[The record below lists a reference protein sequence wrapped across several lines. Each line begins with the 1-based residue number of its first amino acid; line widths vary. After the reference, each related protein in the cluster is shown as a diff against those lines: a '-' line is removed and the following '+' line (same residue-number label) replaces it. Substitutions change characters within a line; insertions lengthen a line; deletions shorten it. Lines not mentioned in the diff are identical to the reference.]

1 MSQNY
6 FEQILGGDDAEVID
20 HFQEKNPNEVLVFG
34 PNGKSVRA
42 RTANQKKL
50 VQEAEKN
57 DIVFAIGPAGTG
69 KTYTA
74 VALAVRALKNKQV
87 KKIILTRPAVEAG
100 ESLGFLPGDLKE
112 KIDPYLRPLYDAL
125 DDMIPADKL
134 GYYMTTRTIE
144 IAPLAYMRGRTLD
157 NAYII
162 LDEAQNAT
170 ELQLKMFLTRIGANA
185 KAIITGDMTQ
195 VDLPRNQRSGLKMAT
210 RILKGIEG
218 IAHIELD
225 EEDVVRHRLVKAIIK
240 AYNREH
246 EKEAQELENRQ
257 APAIVKKDKDKPGE
271 QPLKISYFAGMK
283 IQRLI
288 YGFLFLLFF
297 VPACKE
303 KDRETPAESENNIDA
318 ARNFIRSALDGKFT
332 EARRFLL
339 PDSLNVNY
347 MDVAERSYQRTDL
360 ETRNGYRAASI
371 NIIQVNEPLKD
382 SVTIVIFSNSFK
394 NDPDTLKLVKMNN
407 QWLVDLKYL
416 YQHETAVPDSSQIKN
431 K

>member
-1 MSQNY
+1 MTEAIINLETVNPIDFFGVNNGKLDLLKKKFPLLKILSRGTQLKLSGAPEQIAEAKEKINLIVSYIERNGHLSENY
-6 FEQILGGDDAEVID
+6 FDQILGGDDLETID
-20 HFQEKNPNEVLVFG
+20 HFQERNPNEVLVFG

-57 DIVFAIGPAGTG
+57 DILFAIGPAGTG

-157 NAYII
+157 NAFII

-170 ELQLKMFLTRIGANA
+170 DLQLKMFLTRIGANA

-195 VDLPRNQRSGLKMAT
+195 VDLPRNQKSGLQTAV
-210 RILKGIEG
+210 RILRNIPGIS
-218 IAHIELD
+218 HIELD

-240 AYNREH
+240 AYHKEH
-246 EKEAQELENRQ
+246 EDQE
-257 APAIVKKDKDKPGE
+257 
-271 QPLKISYFAGMK
+271 
-283 IQRLI
+283 
-288 YGFLFLLFF
+288 
-297 VPACKE
+297 
-303 KDRETPAESENNIDA
+303 
-318 ARNFIRSALDGKFT
+318 
-332 EARRFLL
+332 
-339 PDSLNVNY
+339 
-347 MDVAERSYQRTDL
+347 QRTPR
-360 ETRNGYRAASI
+360 EF
-371 NIIQVNEPLKD
+371 PK
-382 SVTIVIFSNSFK
+382 K
-394 NDPDTLKLVKMNN
+394 
-407 QWLVDLKYL
+407 
-416 YQHETAVPDSSQIKN
+416 
-431 K
+431 